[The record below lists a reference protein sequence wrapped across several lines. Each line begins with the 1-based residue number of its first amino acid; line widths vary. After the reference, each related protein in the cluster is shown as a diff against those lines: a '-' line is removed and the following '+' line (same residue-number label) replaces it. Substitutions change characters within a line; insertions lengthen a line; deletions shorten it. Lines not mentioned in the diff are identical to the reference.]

1 MRRRHLSLLTALLA
15 APAFAVDVTVLGL
28 FPGKAVVQ
36 IDGGAPRTLAAGQKT
51 PEGVVLVSADR
62 DSATFDIA
70 GSRRILKLGQQQVGS
85 TSSGVQRVTLSADAR
100 GHFLVDGQIN
110 GAAVR
115 FLVDTGA
122 TLVSVSRSD
131 AERLGLDYLGGTPFQ
146 LATAN
151 GVARAWKIRLDAVR
165 VGGITVNAVDAA
177 VVDNASM
184 PTLLGMSFLNRMD
197 LKREGEVLTITRR
210 F

>member
-1 MRRRHLSLLTALLA
+1 VRRRHLSLLIALLA
-15 APAFAVDVTVLGL
+15 APAFAVDVTVVGL

-36 IDGGAPRTLAAGQKT
+36 INGGAPRILTAGQKT
-51 PEGVVLVSADR
+51 AEGVVLVSADR

-70 GSRRILKLGQQQVGS
+70 GTRRTLKLGQQQVGNG
-85 TSSGVQRVTLSADAR
+85 SSGAQRVTLSADAR

-122 TLVSVSRSD
+122 TMVSVSRAD
-131 AERLGLDYLGGTPFQ
+131 AERLGLNYLNGTPFQ
-146 LATAN
+146 LNTDN
-151 GVARAWKIRLDAVR
+151 GVARAWKIRLDTVR
-165 VGGITVNAVDAA
+165 VGDITVNGVDAA
-177 VVDNASM
+177 VVDNLSM

-197 LKREGEVLTITRR
+197 LRREGEVLTITRR